1 MPKIRYVSKSFR
13 EDALGTIAR
22 AEAICDAYAAQGFSL
37 TLRQLYYQFVSRGWI
52 ANKDSEYKRLG
63 SIINDARLAGLIDWD
78 HLEDR
83 TRNVRDLTHWDSPA
97 SIMRAVAAQFRYES
111 WNDQPMRVVVMI
123 EKDALVGVIENVCQV
138 NDVPFF
144 SCRGYVSQSEMWAMA
159 RRFVGWIRNG
169 QQPIVLHLG
178 DHDPSGLDMSEDI
191 DTRLSMFVAEDA
203 EFRYADEVPEW
214 IQPFVWDEDCDPEK
228 WREALKRGYQSPT
241 FVKRLALN
249 WDQIQTYSPP
259 PNPAKATDARFSS
272 YLTKYGAESW
282 ELDALDPT
290 MISGLIQSAI
300 DEYVDTD
307 LWNAAQERIETE
319 RKRLNVISRNWAAIA
334 SHADETYG
342 ESAS

>member
-191 DTRLSMFVAEDA
+191 DTRLSLRRGSTRVDSAVRMGGRLRPGEVARGVET
-203 EFRYADEVPEW
+203 RLPEPDVRQATSPELGSDSDV
-214 IQPFVWDEDCDPEK
+214 QP
-228 WREALKRGYQSPT
+228 
-241 FVKRLALN
+241 
-249 WDQIQTYSPP
+249 
-259 PNPAKATDARFSS
+259 AT
-272 YLTKYGAESW
+272 E
-282 ELDALDPT
+282 P
-290 MISGLIQSAI
+290 
-300 DEYVDTD
+300 
-307 LWNAAQERIETE
+307 
-319 RKRLNVISRNWAAIA
+319 
-334 SHADETYG
+334 G
-342 ESAS
+342 ESDRRTIQ